1 MGVGFLMLDESRT
14 AALLVGRSGAIGDY
28 CGGIALYIFE
38 VVDEEVRVG
47 C

>member
-14 AALLVGRSGAIGDY
+14 AALLIRRSGAVGDY
-28 CGGIALYIFE
+28 CGGITLYIFE